1 MMRPSRRQVIA
12 AGAALPMVGCAPVIK
27 RNPQQL
33 VVSLPSDITTL
44 DGATTFLL
52 PNQIAPNLC
61 YQRLLKAQVVGGQT
75 AGVEGDLASAWELAP
90 DRSSMTF
97 HLRAG
102 QKFDDGSDVTAGAM
116 IFTIERILA
125 FEAMI
130 VTRHGA

>member
-61 YQRLLKAQVVGGQT
+61 YQRLLKAQVVGGQLLMLETLAGEPLAHRTST
-75 AGVEGDLASAWELAP
+75 ARGERFARGLGGVL
-90 DRSSMTF
+90 
-97 HLRAG
+97 
-102 QKFDDGSDVTAGAM
+102 
-116 IFTIERILA
+116 
-125 FEAMI
+125 
-130 VTRHGA
+130 